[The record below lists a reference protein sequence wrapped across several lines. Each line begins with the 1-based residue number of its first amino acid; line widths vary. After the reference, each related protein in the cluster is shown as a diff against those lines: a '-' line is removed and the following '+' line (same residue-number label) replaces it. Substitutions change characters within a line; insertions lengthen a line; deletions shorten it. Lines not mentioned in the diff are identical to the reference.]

1 MDRGAGFKVW
11 YTCVSRVAVMS
22 DTAVTRRL
30 IVFEEKSD
38 RFRRNFDRKQTLSG
52 EKPFSENAHARRRN
66 PCQSQVVVFC
76 LVVLSSAWQCPTSYI
91 GHLTTWCNLQVCR
104 NLDLHVAGVYPGAV
118 GWRGSQSFTGRLRP
132 GFCTPTFQRRL
143 CAQNIRRS
151 LPAAPSIQRKPSCAA
166 KEHAWA
172 PATK

>member
-66 PCQSQVVVFC
+66 PCQTKPIEGAHQSVVALGSFGAHRHHFVAQGRGLRGALPCVRFVC
-76 LVVLSSAWQCPTSYI
+76 SGRDELIVLWTYGALEPYALPLPHGSSGDSKLISGNWFLGNGWEI
-91 GHLTTWCNLQVCR
+91 GDAL
-104 NLDLHVAGVYPGAV
+104 
-118 GWRGSQSFTGRLRP
+118 
-132 GFCTPTFQRRL
+132 
-143 CAQNIRRS
+143 
-151 LPAAPSIQRKPSCAA
+151 
-166 KEHAWA
+166 WA
-172 PATK
+172 PQARVRE